1 MINAELGHVTTLE
14 EFNSEIRRI
23 QEEAHGENYCA
34 MHDAIAKHV
43 EDCDSYMELGT
54 HQGGSASAAMLTN
67 TKSIQLVDI
76 DFSRYNKFLKPIASK
91 YCKENGIEL
100 SIKEMDSRSFA
111 TVKEVDMLVIDSVHK
126 PEFMQQELD
135 LHGANVKKYIIAH
148 DTSTNVRGSVDT
160 LYNVLA
166 NFAKRN
172 TGWEVLERYTK
183 NVGYTV
189 LKKK

>member
-1 MINAELGHVTTLE
+1 MINAELGHVTTLQ

-34 MHDAIAKHV
+34 MHDAITKHLK
-43 EDCDSYMELGT
+43 ECDSYMELGT

-76 DFSRYNKFLKPIASK
+76 NFSRYNKFLKPIASK
-91 YCKENGIEL
+91 YCRENGIEL
-100 SIKEMDSRSFA
+100 SIKEMDSRSLGV
-111 TVKEVDMLVIDSVHK
+111 VKEVDMLVIDSVHK
-126 PEFMQQELD
+126 PEFMQEELD
-135 LHGANVKKYIIAH
+135 LHGSNVKKYIIAH
-148 DTSTNVRGSVDT
+148 DTSTNVRGSIDT

-166 NFAKRN
+166 NFAKKNR
-172 TGWEVLERYTK
+172 WEVLERYTK

>member
-1 MINAELGHVTTLE
+1 MITAELNHVTTLQ

-23 QEEAHGENYCA
+23 QEEAHGKNYCA
-34 MHDAIAKHV
+34 MNDAITKYLK
-43 EDCDSYMELGT
+43 ECDSYMELGT
-54 HQGGSASAAMLTN
+54 HQGGSASTAMLTN

-76 DFSRYNKFLKPIASK
+76 DFSLYNESLKPIASK
-91 YCKENGIEL
+91 YCKENDIEL
-100 SIKEMDSRSFA
+100 SLKEVDSRIFSS
-111 TVKEVDMLVIDSVHK
+111 VKEVDMLVIDTVHK

-135 LHGANVKKYIIAH
+135 LHGSNVNKYIIAH
-148 DTSTNVRGSVDT
+148 DTSARLRGSVDL

-166 NFAKRN
+166 AFAKRN
-172 TGWEVLERYTK
+172 RWEILERYTE

>member
-1 MINAELGHVTTLE
+1 MINAELGHVTTLQ

-23 QEEAHGENYCA
+23 QEEAHGKNYCA
-34 MHDAIAKHV
+34 MHDAITKHLK
-43 EDCDSYMELGT
+43 ECDSYMELGT

-91 YCKENGIEL
+91 YCRENGIEL
-100 SIKEMDSRSFA
+100 LIKEMDSRSLGV
-111 TVKEVDMLVIDSVHK
+111 VKEVDMLVIDSVHK
-126 PEFMQQELD
+126 PEFMQEELD
-135 LHGANVKKYIIAH
+135 LHGSNVKKYIIAH

-166 NFAKRN
+166 NFAKKNR
-172 TGWEVLERYTK
+172 WEVLERYTK

>member
-34 MHDAIAKHV
+34 MHDAITKHL

-160 LYNVLA
+160 LYNVSA

>member
-34 MHDAIAKHV
+34 MHDAITKHLK
-43 EDCDSYMELGT
+43 ECDSYMELGT

-67 TKSIQLVDI
+67 TKSIQIVDI

-172 TGWEVLERYTK
+172 SGWEVLERYTK

>member
-1 MINAELGHVTTLE
+1 MINAELGHVTTLQ

-34 MHDAIAKHV
+34 MHDAITKHL
-43 EDCDSYMELGT
+43 EECDSYMELGT

-67 TKSIQLVDI
+67 TKFIQLVDI
-76 DFSRYNKFLKPIASK
+76 DFSRYNKFLKPIASE
-91 YCKENGIEL
+91 YCRENDIEL
-100 SIKEMDSRSFA
+100 LIKEMDSRSLGV
-111 TVKEVDMLVIDSVHK
+111 VKEVDMLVIDSVHK
-126 PEFMQQELD
+126 PEFMQEELD
-135 LHGANVKKYIIAH
+135 LHGSNVKKYIIAH

-166 NFAKRN
+166 NFAKKNR
-172 TGWEVLERYTK
+172 WEVLERYTK

>member
-1 MINAELGHVTTLE
+1 MINAELGHVTTLQ

-34 MHDAIAKHV
+34 MHDAITKHLK
-43 EDCDSYMELGT
+43 ECDSYMELGT

-91 YCKENGIEL
+91 YCRENGIDL
-100 SIKEMDSRSFA
+100 SIKEMDSRSLGV
-111 TVKEVDMLVIDSVHK
+111 VKEVDMLVIDSVHK
-126 PEFMQQELD
+126 PEFMQEELD
-135 LHGANVKKYIIAH
+135 LHGSNVKKYIIAH
-148 DTSTNVRGSVDT
+148 DTSTNVRGSIDT

-166 NFAKRN
+166 NFAKKNRL
-172 TGWEVLERYTK
+172 EVLERYTK